1 MGIPLT
7 GTWEIHANGA
17 VEQLVLN
24 IDNAGNVT
32 GQFDAG
38 IEGFW
43 DEDAKK
49 LVFQRMV
56 SASSV
61 PDAMQ
66 RLQVFTGYHYS
77 VRDSSPG
84 PSGPAGPTTNDHTPI
99 EHTLAGHFEAFVGTG
114 ATAQRVRYGWYAR
127 RTVRHG

>member
-17 VEQLVLN
+17 VEPLVLN
-24 IDNAGNVT
+24 VDSAGNVT
-32 GQFDAG
+32 GQFGSG

-43 DEDAKK
+43 DEDAKR
-49 LVFQRMV
+49 LVFQRML

-61 PDAMQ
+61 PDTVQ

-77 VRDSSPG
+77 VHEDVP
-84 PSGPAGPTTNDHTPI
+84 PQVPPDHHRI
-99 EHTLAGHFEAFVGTG
+99 EHTLAGHFEAFAGTG

-127 RTVRHG
+127 RTVGHG